1 MLATSYDSFIVIVSV
16 LVAMLASFTALDMA
30 GRVVH
35 STGKVAL
42 VWLFGGGFSMGIGI
56 WAMHFIGMLS
66 MNMEMVM
73 SYNAGLTAFS
83 AAIAVCAS
91 IFALWLVCNG
101 DLPLPRLAGGALIL
115 GSGVVAMHYTGMAA
129 LMFSP
134 GIVWKWGWVALSVA
148 IALAASGTAL
158 WLAFN
163 LREGQT
169 SRVTLLRIGASVVM
183 GCAIAGMH
191 YTGMMAAEFPVHSHP
206 VGQGVNSNWL
216 AILVTVV
223 TISILGI
230 TLLVSMLDARMQART
245 SILANSLAEANRE
258 LAQLA
263 LHDNLTRLPNR
274 ILLEDRL
281 EQAINKANREQRQFA
296 LMFMD
301 LDGFKAVNDAFGHH
315 IGDSLLVG
323 VTERMSEQ
331 MTGYFTLARLGGD
344 EFVLLVEIDDP
355 NDAAAIAD
363 KLVKAVDRPFDISRY
378 ELVVSLSLGIAVYPG
393 DGVDERE
400 LMFNADAAMYHTKNN
415 GRNGYTFFQPSMNI
429 QAQSQLQL
437 NNDLWQALDHDEL
450 RLFYQPKYCAPSG
463 PILGFEALLRWQHP
477 QRGLLSPD
485 KFLPMAE
492 KTGMIVNIGNWVI
505 HEACRQLRQWHLQ
518 GHPHWS
524 VAVNLSALQ
533 FEQSNLVKTVVD
545 ALEKHQIPAELLT
558 LEVTE
563 TIAMRDPD
571 ESVRILTELT
581 QLGVKA
587 SIDDFGTG
595 YSSLLYLK
603 RLPASELK
611 IDRAFVNE
619 LQQHHTEDATIVS
632 AIVALAQSLQLKVV
646 AEGVETAEQQAFL
659 TSLGCNTLQGY
670 LLGKPVPPE
679 RVPELAD
686 YVVAEIEEAI
696 AEVSLNAEAEAEAE
710 AEAGQPLTP
719 QVAVI

>member
-1 MLATSYDSFIVIVSV
+1 MLVTSYDSFTVIVSI

-30 GRVVH
+30 GRVAS

-42 VWLFGGGFSMGIGI
+42 VWLFGGGFAMGVGI

-66 MNMEMVM
+66 MSLDMVM
-73 SYNAGLTAFS
+73 SYDPTLTVTS
-83 AAIAVCAS
+83 MVVAVLAS
-91 IFALWLVCNG
+91 VFALWLVCSTPT
-101 DLPLPRLAGGALIL
+101 LPWLRLCGGAVVL

-129 LMFSP
+129 LMFTP
-134 GIVWKWGWVALSVA
+134 GITWNWGWVAASVA
-148 IALAASGTAL
+148 IALVASGAAL

-163 LREGQT
+163 LREGHG
-169 SRVTLLRIGASVVM
+169 RVTALRLGASVVM

-191 YTGMMAAEFPVHSHP
+191 YTGMAAANFPMHSHATHM
-206 VGQGVNSNWL
+206 GVNSNWL
-216 AILVTVV
+216 AVVVTVV
-223 TISILGI
+223 TLAILGI
-230 TLLVSMLDARMQART
+230 TLLVSMLDARLQART
-245 SILANSLAEANRE
+245 SILAHSLAEANRE

-281 EQAINKANREQRQFA
+281 EQALNKANREKTQFA

-315 IGDSLLVG
+315 VGDNLLIG
-323 VTERMSEQ
+323 VTERMTEQ
-331 MTGYFTLARLGGD
+331 MKGHYTLARMGGD
-344 EFVLLVEIDDP
+344 EFVLLLEIDEP
-355 NDAAAIAD
+355 NDAAAVAD
-363 KLVKAVDRPFDISRY
+363 TMVKAVDRPFDISRY
-378 ELVVSLSLGIAVYPG
+378 ELVVSLSIGIAVYPG
-393 DGVDERE
+393 DGKDDRE

-415 GRNGYTFFQPSMNI
+415 GRNGYTFFQPSMNTL
-429 QAQSQLQL
+429 AQSQLQL
-437 NNDLWQALDHDEL
+437 NNDLWQALDNEEL

-477 QRGLLSPD
+477 SRGLLAPD
-485 KFLPMAE
+485 AFLPMAE
-492 KTGMIVNIGNWVI
+492 KTGMIINIGNWVI
-505 HEACRQLRQWHLQ
+505 NEACRQLRAWHLQ

-524 VAVNLSALQ
+524 VAVNLSAVQ
-533 FEQSNLVKTVVD
+533 FEQSNLVETVTE
-545 ALEKHQIPAELLT
+545 ALAQHQIPAELLT

-563 TIAMRDPD
+563 TTAMRDPE

-581 QLGVKA
+581 NMGVKA

-619 LQQHHTEDATIVS
+619 LQAHSEDATIVS
-632 AIVALAQSLQLKVV
+632 AIVALAQSLHLKVV
-646 AEGVETAEQQAFL
+646 AEGVETQDQQAFL
-659 TSLGCNTLQGY
+659 TGLGCDTLQGY

-679 RVPELAD
+679 RIGELPNFYQEELAL
-686 YVVAEIEEAI
+686 E
-696 AEVSLNAEAEAEAE
+696 
-710 AEAGQPLTP
+710 
-719 QVAVI
+719 QVP

>member
-1 MLATSYDSFIVIVSV
+1 MLVTSYDSFTVIVSI

-30 GRVVH
+30 GRVAS

-42 VWLFGGGFSMGIGI
+42 VWLFGGGFAMGVGI

-66 MNMEMVM
+66 MSLDMVM
-73 SYNAGLTAFS
+73 SYDPTLTVTS
-83 AAIAVCAS
+83 MVVAVLAS
-91 IFALWLVCNG
+91 VFALWLVCSTPT
-101 DLPLPRLAGGALIL
+101 LPWLRLCGGAVVL

-129 LMFSP
+129 LMFTP
-134 GIVWKWGWVALSVA
+134 GITWNWGWVAASVA
-148 IALAASGTAL
+148 IALVASGAAL

-163 LREGQT
+163 LREGHG
-169 SRVTLLRIGASVVM
+169 RVTALRLGASVVM

-191 YTGMMAAEFPVHSHP
+191 YTGMAAANFPMHSHATHM
-206 VGQGVNSNWL
+206 GVNSNWL
-216 AILVTVV
+216 AVVVTVV
-223 TISILGI
+223 TLAILGI
-230 TLLVSMLDARMQART
+230 TLLVSMLDARLQART
-245 SILANSLAEANRE
+245 SILAHSLAEANRE

-281 EQAINKANREQRQFA
+281 EQALNKANREKTQFA

-315 IGDSLLVG
+315 VGDNLLIG
-323 VTERMSEQ
+323 VTERMTEQ
-331 MTGYFTLARLGGD
+331 MKGHYTLARMGGD
-344 EFVLLVEIDDP
+344 EFVLLLEIDEP
-355 NDAAAIAD
+355 NDAAAVAD
-363 KLVKAVDRPFDISRY
+363 TLVKAVDRPFDISRY
-378 ELVVSLSLGIAVYPG
+378 ELVVSLSIGIAVYPG
-393 DGVDERE
+393 DGKDDRE

-415 GRNGYTFFQPSMNI
+415 GRNGYTFFQPSMNTL
-429 QAQSQLQL
+429 AQSQLQL
-437 NNDLWQALDHDEL
+437 NNDLWQALDNEEL

-477 QRGLLSPD
+477 SRGLLAPD
-485 KFLPMAE
+485 AFLPMAE
-492 KTGMIVNIGNWVI
+492 KTGMIINIGNWVI
-505 HEACRQLRQWHLQ
+505 NEACRQLRAWHLQ

-524 VAVNLSALQ
+524 VAVNLSAVQ
-533 FEQSNLVKTVVD
+533 FEQSNLVETVTE
-545 ALEKHQIPAELLT
+545 ALAQHLIPAELLT

-563 TIAMRDPD
+563 TTAMRDPE

-581 QLGVKA
+581 NMGVKA

-619 LQQHHTEDATIVS
+619 LQAHSEDATIVS
-632 AIVALAQSLQLKVV
+632 AIVALAQSLHLKVV
-646 AEGVETAEQQAFL
+646 AEGVETQDQQAFL
-659 TSLGCNTLQGY
+659 TGLGCDTLQGY

-679 RVPELAD
+679 RIGELPNFYQEELAL
-686 YVVAEIEEAI
+686 E
-696 AEVSLNAEAEAEAE
+696 
-710 AEAGQPLTP
+710 
-719 QVAVI
+719 QVP

>member
-91 IFALWLVCNG
+91 IFALWLVCSG

-245 SILANSLAEANRE
+245 SILASSLAEANRE

-323 VTERMSEQ
+323 VTERMSQQ

-518 GHPHWS
+518 GHPRWS

-533 FEQSNLVKTVVD
+533 FEQSNLVETVVD

-686 YVVAEIEEAI
+686 FVVAEIREAV
-696 AEVSLNAEAEAEAE
+696 ADVSLITE

>member
-1 MLATSYDSFIVIVSV
+1 MLVTSYDSFIVIVSI
-16 LVAMLASFTALDMA
+16 LV
-30 GRVVH
+30 
-35 STGKVAL
+35 
-42 VWLFGGGFSMGIGI
+42 
-56 WAMHFIGMLS
+56 AMHFIGMLS

-83 AAIAVCAS
+83 AGIAVCAS

-101 DLPLPRLAGGALIL
+101 DLPLRRLAGGALIL

-134 GIVWKWGWVALSVA
+134 GIVWNWRWIAVSVI
-148 IALAASGTAL
+148 IALAASGAAL

-169 SRVTLLRIGASVVM
+169 GRVTLLRIGASVVM
-183 GCAIAGMH
+183 GAAIAGMH
-191 YTGMMAAEFPVHSHP
+191 YTGMMAAEFPLHSHP
-206 VGQGVNSNWL
+206 TTHGVNSNWL

-245 SILANSLAEANRE
+245 SILASSLAEANRE

-281 EQAINKANREQRQFA
+281 EQAINKANR
-296 LMFMD
+296 
-301 LDGFKAVNDAFGHH
+301 DGFKAVNDAFGHH
-315 IGDSLLVG
+315 IGDNLLIG
-323 VTERMSEQ
+323 VTERMSQQ
-331 MTGYFTLARLGGD
+331 MTGYYTLARLGGD
-344 EFVLLVEIDDP
+344 EFVLLIEIDDP
-355 NDAAAIAD
+355 NDAAAVAD

-378 ELVVSLSLGIAVYPG
+378 ELVVSLSIGIAVYPG
-393 DGVDERE
+393 DGEDERE

-415 GRNGYTFFQPSMNI
+415 GRNGYTFFQPSMNLL
-429 QAQSQLQL
+429 AQSQLQL
-437 NNDLWQALDHDEL
+437 NNDLWQALDNNEL
-450 RLFYQPKYCAPSG
+450 RLFYQPKYCAPRG

-477 QRGLLSPD
+477 QRGLLTPD
-485 KFLPMAE
+485 QFLPMAE
-492 KTGMIVNIGNWVI
+492 KTGMIVGIGNWVI
-505 HEACRQLRQWHLQ
+505 NEACRQLRQWHLQ

-533 FEQSNLVKTVVD
+533 FEQNNLVETVTR
-545 ALEKHQIPAELLT
+545 ALAQHEIPPELLT

-563 TIAMRDPD
+563 TTAMRDPD

-581 QLGVKA
+581 KLGVKA

-619 LQQHHTEDATIVS
+619 LQHHSEDATIVS

-646 AEGVETAEQQAFL
+646 AEGVETPEQQAFL

-670 LLGKPVPPE
+670 LLGKPIPPD
-679 RVPELAD
+679 RVNELANFVGD
-686 YVVAEIEEAI
+686 EKVDISAALKPGEPPLVA
-696 AEVSLNAEAEAEAE
+696 
-710 AEAGQPLTP
+710 
-719 QVAVI
+719 QVAPA

>member
-245 SILANSLAEANRE
+245 SILASSLAEANRE

-533 FEQSNLVKTVVD
+533 FEQSNLVETVVD

-619 LQQHHTEDATIVS
+619 LQQHHSEDATIVS

-686 YVVAEIEEAI
+686 FVVAEIEEAV
-696 AEVSLNAEAEAEAE
+696 ADVSLIDEAEAE

>member
-1 MLATSYDSFIVIVSV
+1 MLATSYDSFIVIVSI

-66 MNMEMVM
+66 MNMDMVM
-73 SYNAGLTAFS
+73 SYNASLTALS

-91 IFALWLVCNG
+91 IFALWLVCHS
-101 DLPLPRLAGGALIL
+101 DLPWPRLAGGALIL

-134 GIVWKWGWVALSVA
+134 GIVWQWGWVGLSVI
-148 IALAASGTAL
+148 IALAASGAAL

-169 SRVTLLRIGASVVM
+169 SRVTLLRIGAAVVM
-183 GCAIAGMH
+183 GFAIAGMH
-191 YTGMMAAEFPVHSHP
+191 YTGMMAAEFPAHSHS

-223 TISILGI
+223 TLSILGI

-245 SILANSLAEANRE
+245 SILASSLAEANRE

-281 EQAINKANREQRQFA
+281 EQAINKANREQTQFA

-323 VTERMSEQ
+323 VTERMSQQ
-331 MTGYFTLARLGGD
+331 MTGYYTLARLGGD

-355 NDAAAIAD
+355 NDAAAVAD

-437 NNDLWQALDHDEL
+437 NNDLWQALDNDEL
-450 RLFYQPKYCAPSG
+450 RLFYQPKFCAPRG

-477 QRGLLSPD
+477 QHGLLSPD

-505 HEACRQLRQWHLQ
+505 QEACRQLRQWHLQ

-533 FEQSNLVKTVVD
+533 FEQSNLVETVVE
-545 ALEKHQIPAELLT
+545 ALAKHQIPAELLT

-563 TIAMRDPD
+563 TTAMRDPD

-581 QLGVKA
+581 RLGVKA

-619 LQQHHTEDATIVS
+619 LQHQKEDATIVS

-679 RVPELAD
+679 RVPELTDFVA
-686 YVVAEIEEAI
+686 AEIEETVASTGLI
-696 AEVSLNAEAEAEAE
+696 ADVDR
-710 AEAGQPLTP
+710 PLTP
-719 QVAVI
+719 EVAAV

>member
-1 MLATSYDSFIVIVSV
+1 MLATSYDSFIVIVSI

-66 MNMEMVM
+66 MNMDMVM
-73 SYNAGLTAFS
+73 SYNASLTALS

-91 IFALWLVCNG
+91 IFALWLVCHS
-101 DLPLPRLAGGALIL
+101 DLPWPRLAGGALIL

-134 GIVWKWGWVALSVA
+134 GIVWQWGWVGLSVI
-148 IALAASGTAL
+148 IALAASGAAL

-169 SRVTLLRIGASVVM
+169 SRVTLLRIGAAVVM
-183 GCAIAGMH
+183 GFAIAGMH
-191 YTGMMAAEFPVHSHP
+191 YTGMMAAEFPAHSHS

-223 TISILGI
+223 TLSILGI

-245 SILANSLAEANRE
+245 SILASSLAEANRE

-281 EQAINKANREQRQFA
+281 EQAINKANREQTQFA

-323 VTERMSEQ
+323 VTERMSQQ
-331 MTGYFTLARLGGD
+331 MTGYYTLARLGGD

-355 NDAAAIAD
+355 NDAAAVAD

-437 NNDLWQALDHDEL
+437 NNDLWQALDNDEL
-450 RLFYQPKYCAPSG
+450 RLFYQPKFCAPRG

-477 QRGLLSPD
+477 QHGLLSPD

-505 HEACRQLRQWHLQ
+505 QEACRQLRQWHLQ

-533 FEQSNLVKTVVD
+533 FEQSNLVETVVE
-545 ALEKHQIPAELLT
+545 ALAKHQIPAELLT

-563 TIAMRDPD
+563 TTAMRDPD

-581 QLGVKA
+581 RLGVKA

-619 LQQHHTEDATIVS
+619 LQHQKEDATIVS

-679 RVPELAD
+679 RVPELTDFVAAKTEETVASTGLIAD
-686 YVVAEIEEAI
+686 VDR
-696 AEVSLNAEAEAEAE
+696 
-710 AEAGQPLTP
+710 PLTP
-719 QVAVI
+719 EVAAV

>member
-1 MLATSYDSFIVIVSV
+1 MLVTSYDSFIVIVSI

-66 MNMEMVM
+66 MNMDMVM
-73 SYNAGLTAFS
+73 SYNASLTALS

-91 IFALWLVCNG
+91 IFALWLVCHS
-101 DLPLPRLAGGALIL
+101 DLPWPRLAGGALIL

-134 GIVWKWGWVALSVA
+134 GIVWQWGWVGLSVI
-148 IALAASGTAL
+148 IALAASGAAL

-169 SRVTLLRIGASVVM
+169 SRVTLLRIGAAVVM
-183 GCAIAGMH
+183 GFAIAGMH
-191 YTGMMAAEFPVHSHP
+191 YTGMMAAEFPAHSHS

-223 TISILGI
+223 TLSILGI

-245 SILANSLAEANRE
+245 SILASSLAEANRE

-281 EQAINKANREQRQFA
+281 EQAINKANREQTQFA

-323 VTERMSEQ
+323 VTERMSQQ
-331 MTGYFTLARLGGD
+331 MTGYYTLARLGGD

-355 NDAAAIAD
+355 NDAAAVAD

-437 NNDLWQALDHDEL
+437 NNDLWQALDNDEL
-450 RLFYQPKYCAPSG
+450 RLFYQPKFCAPRG

-477 QRGLLSPD
+477 QHGLLSPD

-505 HEACRQLRQWHLQ
+505 QEACRQLRQWHLQ

-533 FEQSNLVKTVVD
+533 FEQSNLVETVVE
-545 ALEKHQIPAELLT
+545 ALAKHQIPAELLT

-563 TIAMRDPD
+563 TTAMRDPD

-581 QLGVKA
+581 RLGVKA

-619 LQQHHTEDATIVS
+619 LQHQKEDATIVS

-679 RVPELAD
+679 RVPELTDFVAAETEETVASTGLIAD
-686 YVVAEIEEAI
+686 VDR
-696 AEVSLNAEAEAEAE
+696 
-710 AEAGQPLTP
+710 PLTP
-719 QVAVI
+719 EAAAV

>member
-245 SILANSLAEANRE
+245 SILASSLAEANRE

-363 KLVKAVDRPFDISRY
+363 KLVKAVDRPF
-378 ELVVSLSLGIAVYPG
+378 
-393 DGVDERE
+393 
-400 LMFNADAAMYHTKNN
+400 
-415 GRNGYTFFQPSMNI
+415 
-429 QAQSQLQL
+429 
-437 NNDLWQALDHDEL
+437 
-450 RLFYQPKYCAPSG
+450 
-463 PILGFEALLRWQHP
+463 
-477 QRGLLSPD
+477 
-485 KFLPMAE
+485 
-492 KTGMIVNIGNWVI
+492 
-505 HEACRQLRQWHLQ
+505 
-518 GHPHWS
+518 
-524 VAVNLSALQ
+524 
-533 FEQSNLVKTVVD
+533 
-545 ALEKHQIPAELLT
+545 
-558 LEVTE
+558 
-563 TIAMRDPD
+563 
-571 ESVRILTELT
+571 
-581 QLGVKA
+581 
-587 SIDDFGTG
+587 
-595 YSSLLYLK
+595 
-603 RLPASELK
+603 
-611 IDRAFVNE
+611 
-619 LQQHHTEDATIVS
+619 
-632 AIVALAQSLQLKVV
+632 
-646 AEGVETAEQQAFL
+646 
-659 TSLGCNTLQGY
+659 
-670 LLGKPVPPE
+670 
-679 RVPELAD
+679 
-686 YVVAEIEEAI
+686 
-696 AEVSLNAEAEAEAE
+696 
-710 AEAGQPLTP
+710 
-719 QVAVI
+719 

>member
-1 MLATSYDSFIVIVSV
+1 MLATSYDSFIVIVSI

-66 MNMEMVM
+66 MNMDMVM
-73 SYNAGLTAFS
+73 SYDAALTALS

-91 IFALWLVCNG
+91 IFALWLVCHG
-101 DLPLPRLAGGALIL
+101 ELPLRRLAGGALIL

-134 GIVWKWGWVALSVA
+134 GIVWKWGWVALSVV
-148 IALAASGTAL
+148 IALAASGAAL

-163 LREGQT
+163 LREGRT
-169 SRVTLLRIGASVVM
+169 GRITMLRIGASIVM

-191 YTGMMAAEFPVHSHP
+191 YTGMVAAEFPAHSHS
-206 VGQGVNSNWL
+206 VGQGVNSDWL

-223 TISILGI
+223 TLSILGI
-230 TLLVSMLDARMQART
+230 TLLVSMLDARLQART
-245 SILANSLAEANRE
+245 SLLASSLAEANRE

-281 EQAINKANREQRQFA
+281 EQAINKANREQTQFA

-315 IGDSLLVG
+315 VGDSLLVG
-323 VTERMSEQ
+323 VTERMSQQ
-331 MTGYFTLARLGGD
+331 MTGYYTLARLGGD
-344 EFVLLVEIDDP
+344 EFVLLAEIEDP
-355 NDAAAIAD
+355 NDAATIAD
-363 KLVKAVDRPFDISRY
+363 KLVKAVDCPFDISRY
-378 ELVVSLSLGIAVYPG
+378 ELVVSLSIGIAVYPG

-437 NNDLWQALDHDEL
+437 NNDLWQALDNQEL
-450 RLFYQPKYCAPSG
+450 RLFYQPKYCAPRG

-477 QRGLLSPD
+477 HHGLLSPD

-492 KTGMIVNIGNWVI
+492 KTGMIVSIGNWVI

-518 GHPHWS
+518 GHPDWS
-524 VAVNLSALQ
+524 IAVNLSPLQ
-533 FEQSNLVKTVVD
+533 FEQANLVEIVTE
-545 ALEKHQIPAELLT
+545 ALQKHQIPAEQLT

-563 TIAMRDPD
+563 TTAMRDPD
-571 ESVRILTELT
+571 ASVRILTELT
-581 QLGVKA
+581 RLGVKA

-611 IDRAFVNE
+611 IDRAFVSE
-619 LQQHHTEDATIVS
+619 LQHQKEDATIVS

-659 TSLGCNTLQGY
+659 TRLGCNMLQGY
-670 LLGKPVPPE
+670 LLGRPVPPE
-679 RVPELAD
+679 RVPEMANF
-686 YVVAEIEEAI
+686 VAEEIEEAV
-696 AEVSLNAEAEAEAE
+696 ASVSHSADADE
-710 AEAGQPLTP
+710 PLMP
-719 QVAVI
+719 QVASL

>member
-1 MLATSYDSFIVIVSV
+1 MLVTTYNSFTVIVSI

-30 GRVVH
+30 GRVAT

-42 VWLFGGGFSMGIGI
+42 VWLLGGGFAMGVGI

-66 MNMEMVM
+66 MTMEMVM
-73 SYNAGLTAFS
+73 SYDASLTALS
-83 AAIAVCAS
+83 MVIAVIAS
-91 IFALWLVCNG
+91 IFALWLVCQG
-101 DLPLPRLAGGALIL
+101 DLPLIKLLGGALVL

-134 GIVWKWGWVALSVA
+134 GIHWSWGWIVLSVV
-148 IALAASGTAL
+148 IALVASGAAL

-163 LREGQT
+163 LRNGT
-169 SRVTLLRIGASVVM
+169 TGRTTLLRLGASIVM
-183 GCAIAGMH
+183 GFAIAGMH
-191 YTGMMAAEFPVHSHP
+191 YTGMAAANFPAHSHS
-206 VGQGVNSNWL
+206 VQMGVNSNWL

-223 TISILGI
+223 TLAILGI

-245 SILANSLAEANRE
+245 AILARSLAEANRE

-281 EQAINKANREQRQFA
+281 EQAINKANRENTQFA

-315 IGDSLLVG
+315 VGDNLLIA

-331 MTGYFTLARLGGD
+331 MKGYCTLARMGGD
-344 EFVLLVEIDDP
+344 EFVLLTEIGDP
-355 NDAAAIAD
+355 NDAATVAD
-363 KLVKAVDRPFDISRY
+363 TLVKAIERPFHISRY
-378 ELVVSLSLGIAVYPG
+378 ELMVSLSIGIAVYPG
-393 DGVDERE
+393 DGKDERE

-415 GRNGYTFFQPSMNI
+415 GRNGHNFFQPSMNTL
-429 QAQSQLQL
+429 AQSQLQL
-437 NNDLWQALDHDEL
+437 NNDLWHALEHDEL
-450 RLFYQPKYCAPSG
+450 RLFYQPKYCAPRG
-463 PILGFEALLRWQHP
+463 PIIGFEALLRWQHP
-477 QRGLLSPD
+477 TRGLLAPD
-485 KFLPMAE
+485 CFLPLAE
-492 KTGMIVNIGNWVI
+492 KTGMIVNIGCWVI
-505 HEACRQLRQWHLQ
+505 NEACRQLHQWHQQ
-518 GHPHWS
+518 GHSNWS

-533 FEQSNLVKTVVD
+533 FEQSNLVETVTE
-545 ALEKHQIPAELLT
+545 ALATHAIPPELLT

-563 TIAMRDPD
+563 TTAMRDPD

-581 QLGVKA
+581 RLGVKA

-619 LQQHHTEDATIVS
+619 LQHQTEDATIVS
-632 AIVALAQSLQLKVV
+632 AIVALAQSLDLKVV

-659 TSLGCNTLQGY
+659 TGLGCNTLQGY

-679 RVPELAD
+679 KVEELPNFAPAAEGSDRPILPHRVC
-686 YVVAEIEEAI
+686 EA
-696 AEVSLNAEAEAEAE
+696 VP
-710 AEAGQPLTP
+710 G
-719 QVAVI
+719 

>member
-1 MLATSYDSFIVIVSV
+1 MLVTSYDSFIVIVSI

-66 MNMEMVM
+66 MNMDMVM
-73 SYNAGLTAFS
+73 SYNASLTALS

-91 IFALWLVCNG
+91 IFALWLVCHS
-101 DLPLPRLAGGALIL
+101 DLPWPRLAGGALIL
-115 GSGVVAMHYTGMAA
+115 GSGVAAMHYTGMAA

-134 GIVWKWGWVALSVA
+134 GIVWQWGWVGLSVI
-148 IALAASGTAL
+148 IALAASGAAL

-169 SRVTLLRIGASVVM
+169 SRVTLLRIGAAVVM
-183 GCAIAGMH
+183 GFAIAGMH
-191 YTGMMAAEFPVHSHP
+191 YTGMMAAEFPAHSHS

-223 TISILGI
+223 TLSILGI

-245 SILANSLAEANRE
+245 SILASSLAEANRE

-281 EQAINKANREQRQFA
+281 EQAINKANREQTQFA

-323 VTERMSEQ
+323 VTERMSQQ
-331 MTGYFTLARLGGD
+331 MTGYYTLARLGGD

-355 NDAAAIAD
+355 NDAAAVAD
-363 KLVKAVDRPFDISRY
+363 KLVKAVDRPFAISRY

-437 NNDLWQALDHDEL
+437 NNDLWQALDNDEL
-450 RLFYQPKYCAPSG
+450 RLFYQPKFCAPRG

-477 QRGLLSPD
+477 QHGLLSPD

-505 HEACRQLRQWHLQ
+505 QEACRQLRQWHLQ

-533 FEQSNLVKTVVD
+533 FEQSNLVETAVE
-545 ALEKHQIPAELLT
+545 ALAKHQIPAELLT

-563 TIAMRDPD
+563 TTAMRDPD

-581 QLGVKA
+581 RLGVKA

-619 LQQHHTEDATIVS
+619 LQHQKEDATIVS

-679 RVPELAD
+679 RVPELTDFVAAETEETVASTGLIAD
-686 YVVAEIEEAI
+686 VDR
-696 AEVSLNAEAEAEAE
+696 
-710 AEAGQPLTP
+710 PLTP
-719 QVAVI
+719 EVAAV

>member
-91 IFALWLVCNG
+91 IFALWLVCSG

-245 SILANSLAEANRE
+245 SILASSLAEANRE

-533 FEQSNLVKTVVD
+533 FEQSNLVETVVD

-686 YVVAEIEEAI
+686 FVVAEIREAV
-696 AEVSLNAEAEAEAE
+696 ADVSLITEAE